1 MGETLMACIQLYAI
15 AIALTDQEWNKV
27 CLHNGLCKIQGTTVL
42 ANRGQSNKRRK
53 RQSME

>member
-1 MGETLMACIQLYAI
+1 MACIQLYAI